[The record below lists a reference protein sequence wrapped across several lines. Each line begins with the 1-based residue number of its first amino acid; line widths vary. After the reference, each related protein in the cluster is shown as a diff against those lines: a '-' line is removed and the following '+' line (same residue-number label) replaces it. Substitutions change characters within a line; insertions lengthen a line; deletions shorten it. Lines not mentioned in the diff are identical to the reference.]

1 MATTPQDLQ
10 AQEQEF
16 NAAFAE
22 PDVERPSMDEDQAF
36 GLSVPDEPAA
46 DSTVAID
53 SDDKMKTN
61 EETAIDDAAA
71 AAAAEGEQPAGDA
84 GTEGGEVVV
93 DEGANAGDP
102 AGDEMPTDPR
112 ELQRMKSWEGRLKA
126 RERELEA
133 RAAELEALAAGTKP
147 GAQAAATD
155 EPGEGGEAVKDGQPQ
170 TPTEAVEEAVE
181 AVQDGEMTVEQA
193 MATLTED
200 FGPEFARMLKV
211 LIKAEAQTEAS
222 QVAGKVGQD
231 IESLV
236 SAIKDDKARS
246 HFEAIS
252 DAHPDFNELADS
264 EDMLAYLDGLDE
276 AAKADAMRVMENGST
291 RQVIRMLDK
300 FKDWKAAQN
309 APAAGEVPDT
319 PAAPAAPA
327 VQSGPSD
334 EAVDAAE
341 GVRSTGLR
349 LPDQPARSDDYEK
362 AWESF

>member
-22 PDVERPSMDEDQAF
+22 PEVARDPMSEDEAF
-36 GLSVPDEPAA
+36 GLSLPDEPAA
-46 DSTVAID
+46 DSAVAID
-53 SDDKMKTN
+53 SDDKMKTDQ
-61 EETAIDDAAA
+61 EAAIDDAAA
-71 AAAAEGEQPAGDA
+71 AAAAEGEQPTGDA
-84 GTEGGEVVV
+84 AAEGGEMAV
-93 DEGANAGDP
+93 DEGANAGDQ
-102 AGDEMPTDPR
+102 AGDEMPTDPK

-133 RAAELEALAAGTKP
+133 RAAELEALAAGAKP
-147 GAQAAATD
+147 GAQASAAD
-155 EPGEGGEAVKDGQPQ
+155 EPGEGDEPGDGGQPQ

-211 LIKAEAQTEAS
+211 LIKAEAQTEAG
-222 QVAGKVGQD
+222 QVAGRVSQD

-246 HFEAIS
+246 HFEAIA
-252 DAHPDFNELADS
+252 DAHPDFNEVSNS
-264 EDMLAYLDGLDE
+264 EDMTAYLDSLEGDE
-276 AAKADAMRVMENGST
+276 KAEAMRVIESGST
-291 RQVIRMLDK
+291 SQVIRMLDK
-300 FKDWKAAQN
+300 FKDWRATQN
-309 APAAGEVPDT
+309 VPAVDGKPAADEPL
-319 PAAPAAPA
+319 PAEP
-327 VQSGPSD
+327 SGPSD

-349 LPDQPARSDDYEK
+349 LPEQPTRSDDYEK
-362 AWESF
+362 AWEQF